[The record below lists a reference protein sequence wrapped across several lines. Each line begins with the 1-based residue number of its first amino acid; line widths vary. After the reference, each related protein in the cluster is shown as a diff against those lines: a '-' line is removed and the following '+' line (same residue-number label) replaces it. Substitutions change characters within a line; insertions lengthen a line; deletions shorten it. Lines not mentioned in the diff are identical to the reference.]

1 MSFNKRFFLGLA
13 SAALLGGCS
22 TTSPEP
28 VWKKAIAGDGPGNTT
43 LVNTDAI
50 TVSDLP
56 KSASGNRPKYK
67 VFGVEYAVLD
77 SAVDFKEQG
86 LASWYGKKFH
96 GNATASGEI
105 YDMHQL
111 SAAHKHLPLPT
122 FVRVSRM
129 DNGQSI
135 VVRVNDRGPFVGE
148 RIIDLSYAAAAKL
161 GMLEEGTTEVAIE
174 ALSTHLPSS
183 NSPSVQT
190 STTAARTIKA
200 SSNMRTVQA
209 GAFKNAANAEAR
221 KALVSSKTNEEV
233 SVHFD
238 TQRQLHLVR
247 VGPMGRAADVNAV
260 LTSLTDEGIKAY
272 PMAP

>member
-96 GNATASGEI
+96 GNATAS
-105 YDMHQL
+105 
-111 SAAHKHLPLPT
+111 
-122 FVRVSRM
+122 RM

-209 GAFKNAANAEAR
+209 GAFNNAANAEAR

-238 TQRQLHLVR
+238 TQRQLHLVW